1 MAPETWT
8 IQKILKW
15 TTDFFSEKQVEAP
28 RLSAEILLSHCL
40 DYPRIHL
47 YTRHDQPLNP
57 EELGR
62 FRGLV
67 KRRAA
72 REPVAYIVGNRD
84 FWTLEL
90 DVNPSVLIPRPETET
105 LVETALE
112 VLSEAPAPMRVL
124 DLGTGSGAIILAL
137 AAEKPEHH
145 YMAVDYSPQALET
158 AKANA
163 QKHNLNVDFYKGSW
177 FEAVRCLDR
186 FDLVVSNPPYIPSRD
201 IPGLMPEVARY
212 EPMSALDGGP
222 QGMDHLA
229 LIIER
234 APEHLKPGG
243 WLMLEMGFDQ
253 KDLVEQ
259 VALETQAYENLR
271 FVRDL
276 AGHYRTAVMQRP
288 AA

>member
-1 MAPETWT
+1 MAQETWT

-15 TTDFFSEKQVEAP
+15 TTEFFTEKQVEAP
-28 RLSAEILLSHCL
+28 RLSAEILLAHCL
-40 DYPRIHL
+40 EYPRIHL

-57 EELGR
+57 SELAG
-62 FRGLV
+62 FRELV

-72 REPVAYIVGNRD
+72 REPVAYIVGNKD

-90 DVNPSVLIPRPETET
+90 AVNPHVLIPRPETET
-105 LVETALE
+105 LVEAALE
-112 VLSEAPAPMRVL
+112 ILAKNPYPLNVL

-137 AAEKPEHH
+137 AKERPEHR
-145 YMAVDYSPQALET
+145 YMAVDFSPQALET
-158 AKANA
+158 ARANA
-163 QKHNLNVDFYKGSW
+163 QKHNLAVDFFRGSW

-186 FDLVVSNPPYIPSRD
+186 FDVVVSNPPYIPSVD

-212 EPMSALDGGP
+212 EPASALDGGP
-222 QGMDHLA
+222 KGMDHLG
-229 LIIER
+229 LIIQR

-253 KDLVEQ
+253 KEMVEEVVSQ
-259 VALETQAYENLR
+259 TGAYTNLH

-276 AGHYRTAVMQRP
+276 AGHNRVAAMQFP
-288 AA
+288 GA